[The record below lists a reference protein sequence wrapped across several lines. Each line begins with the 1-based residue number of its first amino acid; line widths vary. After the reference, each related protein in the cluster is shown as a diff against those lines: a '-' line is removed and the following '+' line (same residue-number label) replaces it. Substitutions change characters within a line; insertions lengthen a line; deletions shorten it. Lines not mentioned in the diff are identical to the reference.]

1 MKWSAV
7 FAVTILAVFFL
18 CLPITSYSEPEAR
31 VLPRTL
37 DQLADESETIV
48 HGYIVSTQFEP
59 HPQLKNL
66 MTVVV
71 TMTVTETYKGAKRT
85 SLVFRQY
92 ALDAGQM
99 RGSSGYSKAQEVIL
113 FLRPISQ
120 YGLTSP
126 AGLEQGRFNV
136 LTDRRTGQKVA
147 VNGRANAGLFK
158 HFEEH
163 AIARNLTLS
172 PRLKNIVNA
181 PTSGPVPL
189 KDLKMMINGL
199 VGAK

>member
-1 MKWSAV
+1 MKCSAV
-7 FAVTILAVFFL
+7 VAVTILAVVFL

-37 DQLADESETIV
+37 VQLADEAETIV
-48 HGYIVSTQFEP
+48 HGYIISTQFEP
-59 HPQLKNL
+59 HPQLRNL
-66 MTVVV
+66 MTFVV
-71 TMTVTETYKGAKRT
+71 TMSVTQTYKGAKHT

-92 ALDAGQM
+92 ALDADQTHA
-99 RGSSGYSKAQEVIL
+99 SSGYSKGQEVIL
-113 FLRPISQ
+113 FLRPVSQ

-136 LTDRRTGQKVA
+136 LTDRRTGQKTA
-147 VNGRANAGLFK
+147 VNGRANAGLFN

-163 AIARNLTLS
+163 ANARNLKLS
-172 PRLKNIVNA
+172 PRLNNIVNA
-181 PTSGPVPL
+181 PTSGPVRL
-189 KDLKMMINGL
+189 KDLEIMINGL